1 MEPMAGHHHDHGP
14 GATGGTGGAR
24 GGPARD
30 VRLLVA
36 IGLNVGIVV
45 LQLVAGAVAGSV
57 GLMADAAHNL
67 TDVLA
72 LGVSLVAV
80 RMARRPSTAAR
91 SFGWH
96 RGTVLAA
103 LFNAAAIL
111 AVCVL
116 VVVESVQRLFAPEP
130 VEGGIVVVVALIG
143 AVANGISALVVHDGS
158 DDINMRSALLHLL
171 SDAGTSVGVAIT
183 GAIILVTGG
192 YERLD
197 PIAALVISALIGWQG
212 WRLARSATAIL
223 LEGTPAGLEPADV
236 EAAIAG
242 TDGVDAVHDLHV
254 WSLSSELRALSGH
267 IVVSGHPTL
276 EEAQVVAERVKH
288 RLADDFAIGHATLE
302 LECEPCAP
310 DPHCEADSVGTG

>member
-1 MEPMAGHHHDHGP
+1 MAGHHHDHGP
-14 GATGGTGGAR
+14 GVSGGGSGTS
-24 GGPARD
+24 RD

-116 VVVESVQRLFAPEP
+116 VVVESIQRLVAPEP

-143 AVANGISALVVHDGS
+143 ALANGISALVVHDGS
-158 DDINMRSALLHLL
+158 DDLNMRSALLHLL

-197 PIAALVISALIGWQG
+197 PIAALVISVLIGWQG

-223 LEGTPAGLEPADV
+223 LEGTPAGVEPADV

-288 RLADDFAIGHATLE
+288 RLAHDFAIAHATLE

-310 DPHCEADSVGTG
+310 DPHCEADVVGSAEGRSA

>member
-1 MEPMAGHHHDHGP
+1 MAGHHHDHGP
-14 GATGGTGGAR
+14 GVPGGGSGTS
-24 GGPARD
+24 RD

-116 VVVESVQRLFAPEP
+116 VVVESIQRLFAPEL

-158 DDINMRSALLHLL
+158 DDLNMRSALLHLL

-197 PIAALVISALIGWQG
+197 PIAALVISVLIGWQG

-223 LEGTPAGLEPADV
+223 LEGTPAGVEPADV

-242 TDGVDAVHDLHV
+242 TEGVDAVHDLHV

-288 RLADDFAIGHATLE
+288 RLSRDFAIAHATLE

-310 DPHCEADSVGTG
+310 DPHCEADTPSAAEHRSA

>member
-1 MEPMAGHHHDHGP
+1 MAGHHHDHGP
-14 GATGGTGGAR
+14 GATGAGSGTS
-24 GGPARD
+24 RD
-30 VRLLVA
+30 ARLLIA

-116 VVVESVQRLFAPEP
+116 VVVESVQRLFSPEP

-143 AVANGISALVVHDGS
+143 ALANGISALVVHDGS
-158 DDINMRSALLHLL
+158 DDLNMRSALLHLL

-197 PIAALVISALIGWQG
+197 PIAALVISVLIGWQG

-223 LEGTPAGLEPADV
+223 LEGTPAGVEPAEV
-236 EAAIAG
+236 EAAIAD

-288 RLADDFAIGHATLE
+288 RLSHDFAIAHATLE

-310 DPHCEADSVGTG
+310 DPHCEADSISSG